1 MRPRLSRTTVGLAV
15 GITAAVSLACGAG
28 AFLYSRHH
36 FGTLLERERG
46 TALAEGELMRA
57 ALEHQMIEND
67 RSLIAQ
73 MVQRFGRE
81 PRVVNVMLL
90 DRFGVVRHASAPVAA
105 DRASASARPPARR
118 ATGCP
123 PDQRGSSRVIET
135 AGGSCCAR

>member
-57 ALEHQMIEND
+57 ALEND
-67 RSLIAQ
+67 RSLISQ
-73 MVQRFGRE
+73 VVQRFGRE

-105 DRASASARPPARR
+105 DSSLGISSPTCQACHRL
-118 ATGCP
+118 P
-123 PDQRGSSRVIET
+123 PDQRRRARAT
-135 AGGSCCAR
+135 ARR